1 MNGATET
8 KTDAAATMQA
18 DKKDQAKKPACL
30 PVGDGQAKPKRRKP
44 TAVGKP
50 RSTAPGGQKGSHGAK
65 RTAAA
70 ILEVLA
76 GARSPTEAAEAL
88 GVSANRYYQLEARA
102 IQGLIGACEPRSKGK
117 VVSPEKQLVK
127 LRHEADKLRNEAAR
141 FQALA
146 RASQK
151 TIGLAAPKP
160 TTSKK
165 GGKRRRRRKPVVRA
179 LTVAKAL
186 SPTAEAVTSPPETLA
201 GSHTAGGPP
210 ATVAG
215 R

>member
-8 KTDAAATMQA
+8 RTEAAATMQA
-18 DKKDQAKKPACL
+18 DKKDQAEKPACL
-30 PVGDGQAKPKRRKP
+30 PPHRQVKPKRRKP
-44 TAVGKP
+44 KA
-50 RSTAPGGQKGSHGAK
+50 TAPDSQKGSYDAK

-76 GARSPTEAAEAL
+76 GARSPTEAGEAL

-117 VVSPEKQLVK
+117 VVSPQKQLVK

-186 SPTAEAVTSPPETLA
+186 SPAAEAVTPPPETPA
-201 GSHTAGGPP
+201 GSHTASGPP
-210 ATVAG
+210 AEVAG
-215 R
+215 S